1 MQSTNNIFMPVILHI
16 ETSTNVCSVTLS
28 ENGKILFE
36 KIDVQNITEALSFA
50 TNNKLI

>member
-1 MQSTNNIFMPVILHI
+1 MPVILHI

-36 KIDVQNITEALSFA
+36 KIDVQGQNHSKVLGIFA
-50 TNNKLI
+50 KDIKKKKKSGK